1 MQVTVTI
8 SALDKLLD
16 YVASGIGA
24 VGGPML
30 ARWKARRLAD
40 ARRINAQAMAD
51 TLAAITDA
59 QARARDKFASARSH
73 SQVAVTIGREID
85 ARVEF
90 QEEKRHKNIAAVAG
104 GAAEKLR
111 DEEVS
116 EHEVDHD
123 WVARFFADVPML
135 LLNICRIYGNN
146 PCVGYDEDGRIQHGQ
161 WIPIDPQDSLDD
173 V

>member
-8 SALDKLLD
+8 PALDKLLD

-59 QARARDKFASARSH
+59 QARARDKFASAHSH

-135 LLNICRIYGNN
+135 LLNIYRIYG
-146 PCVGYDEDGRIQHGQ
+146 
-161 WIPIDPQDSLDD
+161 
-173 V
+173 